1 MPTGY
6 VIFKYWFSENRA
18 TKLKVSESKCNLIC
32 ELKPAL
38 LPFVSLII
46 NVIPGLRRYLEGN
59 QRSFREG
66 IFGPWVHVKY

>member
-18 TKLKVSESKCNLIC
+18 VSESKCNLIC

-59 QRSFREG
+59 QRSFRES
-66 IFGPWVHVKY
+66 IFGPRVHVKY